1 MMAALSIFGLDL
13 SIQAGGSVQHQVPG
27 LSARFTLDAAATQL
41 ALDLDGR
48 SGAVTFQA
56 VQASAPCVISNGRV
70 VMQENLNL
78 ASTGTI
84 TLQIGPG
91 SFDATALGAS
101 VQGDVL
107 RFKHDASL
115 AGDLA
120 QIPGHPLSGLL
131 SFERLQYWTTSL
143 LELDLLRGTAELLAQ
158 DDRPRALLRDQFGG
172 MPTSARVDQFLRILG
187 VRLGSASPVLLLAP
201 RTGALFLN
209 ADILDPTAELD
220 AFENGLLFQHVV
232 AEARLEADLAPIANG
247 WQIPQWWAA
256 PVTERFVL
264 AAPSLKDEHGHPL
277 ILSVGA
283 RVPVAKRTGA
293 LKPERTGRL
302 NQALVLGFAD
312 KAFETGVELI
322 SIDPIEAYASPRLPG
337 DLEADRTLKPPYW
350 LRDTRALSSPRRPH
364 EVAGWSSNGAIRTG
378 GSHERGPLPC
388 VLSLNPVR
396 LPATDLLFVEA
407 TLSFETSAMQLLA
420 DLPERSTL
428 LRTGDAAP
436 PMRRYR
442 AQGNGRQV
450 ALPLCD
456 IRWALADLAGPQQDP
471 AVQPLATTVQSWPTR
486 LDAALR
492 QGFDATPDD
501 AYTHTEGH
509 RASGPSQPFARLIAA
524 PPATTMRAGR
534 RLAAAFM
541 PGETELARPD
551 TAKTGSTMGAR
562 TLAEAATS
570 VRAAM
575 APAKTAFA
583 STTPATAFLFGGS
596 RNQLDI
602 HDAALLLDDARSA
615 LAPHIESFFAFWAGH
630 DVPAALGADPWP
642 ARRALRKYL
651 VGEPSRLPEPEDW
664 TGENL
669 VEASARLETASA
681 MLGRSP
687 PGVLGFEEYSE
698 LLDGAMPDE
707 VAELRDPASENG
719 ILSRLFQYAFA
730 PPSLDVL
737 KRAAAAIWSEK
748 PADVLAQ
755 HMTVLQQVVGQEL
768 VTALKDR
775 FAGALKPSG
784 LIAELLQGL
793 SPLIAQVELI
803 WRDHKSF
810 DTPIVELFDDL
821 NSRYGP
827 LFTPEVYAAV
837 LADEIDAAALL
848 EALRDI
854 GLPLTRLADLSFE
867 PPDYLVISRRT
878 RNAGVAGDT
887 DSLHP
892 VDRIAALW
900 NHRFDFCNMGT
911 GKAWD
916 MFLDDDTTLIVKLG
930 GERSLDA
937 ILAEAH
943 QAYAAPGRP
952 DPFGLALSIETN
964 DPVAAFLGQLA
975 GELREPA
982 WRGVLIVNPTIDL
995 GRDPAVSTLCGLP
1008 HIAGLYAAVGGHTPT
1023 ALKGVDLDIWGRI
1036 ERHALPESWTDA
1048 QGSTVPGWGSA
1059 DVGWSLTKFDATIR
1073 NTTILSGEIAFQ
1085 LDVVELFGRRDLGRP
1100 KITVSGVLRALD
1112 APTSGAARDFTFGAT
1127 FETPCTLKIDVAFL
1141 KELQLRG
1148 IRVGSHDGATTLDID
1163 ADLACREWKFMEGVE
1178 FEPPD
1183 GPVRLSDFRI
1193 RLPAVADG
1201 LSIPMGIRRAL
1212 AFDLGAIRFPVT
1224 KERQLRIAGLE
1235 IKPVGIGMIRDQRE
1249 AILQRLSD
1257 ETMPGVV
1264 PDMPNPG
1271 RYAYPYLDTRISF
1284 GNGPE
1289 LGGGGQ
1295 LGLVARAGVP
1305 VSDPGT
1311 TPHGPG
1317 LGIASLEGRNLEL
1330 SLFRLMT
1337 ISADKVVVKVIP
1349 LLDPDSG
1356 VGGSPAVTTP
1366 EERVGVVSIK
1376 NFNLRLLSW
1385 SLFDKNDDRQLIFAQ
1400 KTQTGGGR
1408 GMLAWYASGSEP
1420 TGFFRLHWLLLTRNF
1435 DPGEEVL
1442 HALITPGTAADVPKE
1457 RQVIAGILSPPPDQ
1471 RLRAR
1476 IRTDDP
1482 WLFGIRFDLGELF
1495 KPCALV
1501 LHDKHYYGIRLGG
1514 LVPKMLTGEEELNF
1528 AYIPGPEPALD
1539 RFRTSFRCAA
1549 FDLLAEMRSGVM
1561 ALEWSPCWDF
1571 LIDCGQ
1577 PWRGPQGYAWERA
1590 FSMPVG
1596 TYEAKFGFF
1605 IERRT
1610 SLAPPPFL
1618 PANQGKY
1625 VTFSAGAGFYLGYR
1639 FELSAGIAWVRA
1651 GIGVFGVLI
1660 GSATLKLPRD
1670 ADAGNPLALLKGS
1683 LAQFHVVGVVG
1694 IYAYGEGGVDVWILS
1709 ARFRV
1714 SAQAFV
1720 EVTLSYVPS
1729 GRSMIAWDAMLSAHY
1744 SASVRVG
1751 SGWFSWTFSVSGAV
1765 EMRIS
1770 GRAAFG

>member
-27 LSARFTLDAAATQL
+27 LSARFTLDAAGTQL

-56 VQASAPCVISNGRV
+56 VQASAPCVISNGHV
-70 VMQENLNL
+70 VIQESLNL

-91 SFDATALGAS
+91 SFDATAMGAI

-172 MPTSARVDQFLRILG
+172 MPTSARVDQFLRVLG
-187 VRLGSASPVLLLAP
+187 VRLGSTSPVLLLAP

-209 ADILDPTAELD
+209 ADILDPTADLD

-247 WQIPQWWAA
+247 WQIPQWWVA

-277 ILSVGA
+277 ILSVSA
-283 RVPVAKRTGA
+283 RVPIAKRTGA
-293 LKPERTGRL
+293 LKAERTGRL

-312 KAFETGVELI
+312 KAFETGVDLI
-322 SIDPIEAYASPRLPG
+322 SIDPIKAYASPRLPG

-350 LRDTRALSSPRRPH
+350 LRDTRALSSPWRPR
-364 EVAGWSSNGAIRTG
+364 EVVGWSSNGAIRTG

-396 LPATDLLFVEA
+396 LPTTDLLFVEA

-428 LRTGDAAP
+428 LRTGVAAP

-442 AQGNGRQV
+442 AHGNGRQV

-471 AVQPLATTVQSWPTR
+471 AMQPLATTVQSWPTR

-509 RASGPSQPFARLIAA
+509 RASGPPQPFAHLIAA

-551 TAKTGSTMGAR
+551 TAMTGSTMGAK
-562 TLAEAATS
+562 TLAGATAS

-575 APAKTAFA
+575 A
-583 STTPATAFLFGGS
+583 PATAFLFGGS

-602 HDAALLLDDARSA
+602 HDAALLLGDARSA

-664 TGENL
+664 TRDDL

-698 LLDGAMPDE
+698 MLDGAMPDE
-707 VAELRDPASENG
+707 VAELRDPAGENG

-748 PADVLAQ
+748 PADVLAR
-755 HMTVLQQVVGQEL
+755 HMAVLQQVVGQAL

-810 DTPIVELFDDL
+810 DTPIVDLFDDL
-821 NSRYGP
+821 NARYGP

-848 EALRDI
+848 EALRDV

-867 PPDYLVISRRT
+867 PPTSRVRSPRWTGSGRVSAARRSIFSRRC
-878 RNAGVAGDT
+878 G
-887 DSLHP
+887 
-892 VDRIAALW
+892 
-900 NHRFDFCNMGT
+900 
-911 GKAWD
+911 
-916 MFLDDDTTLIVKLG
+916 
-930 GERSLDA
+930 
-937 ILAEAH
+937 
-943 QAYAAPGRP
+943 
-952 DPFGLALSIETN
+952 
-964 DPVAAFLGQLA
+964 
-975 GELREPA
+975 PA
-982 WRGVLIVNPTIDL
+982 
-995 GRDPAVSTLCGLP
+995 
-1008 HIAGLYAAVGGHTPT
+1008 
-1023 ALKGVDLDIWGRI
+1023 
-1036 ERHALPESWTDA
+1036 SW
-1048 QGSTVPGWGSA
+1048 P
-1059 DVGWSLTKFDATIR
+1059 
-1073 NTTILSGEIAFQ
+1073 LSG
-1085 LDVVELFGRRDLGRP
+1085 
-1100 KITVSGVLRALD
+1100 
-1112 APTSGAARDFTFGAT
+1112 
-1127 FETPCTLKIDVAFL
+1127 
-1141 KELQLRG
+1141 
-1148 IRVGSHDGATTLDID
+1148 
-1163 ADLACREWKFMEGVE
+1163 
-1178 FEPPD
+1178 
-1183 GPVRLSDFRI
+1183 
-1193 RLPAVADG
+1193 
-1201 LSIPMGIRRAL
+1201 
-1212 AFDLGAIRFPVT
+1212 
-1224 KERQLRIAGLE
+1224 
-1235 IKPVGIGMIRDQRE
+1235 
-1249 AILQRLSD
+1249 
-1257 ETMPGVV
+1257 
-1264 PDMPNPG
+1264 
-1271 RYAYPYLDTRISF
+1271 
-1284 GNGPE
+1284 
-1289 LGGGGQ
+1289 
-1295 LGLVARAGVP
+1295 ARAG
-1305 VSDPGT
+1305 
-1311 TPHGPG
+1311 
-1317 LGIASLEGRNLEL
+1317 
-1330 SLFRLMT
+1330 
-1337 ISADKVVVKVIP
+1337 
-1349 LLDPDSG
+1349 
-1356 VGGSPAVTTP
+1356 
-1366 EERVGVVSIK
+1366 
-1376 NFNLRLLSW
+1376 
-1385 SLFDKNDDRQLIFAQ
+1385 
-1400 KTQTGGGR
+1400 
-1408 GMLAWYASGSEP
+1408 
-1420 TGFFRLHWLLLTRNF
+1420 
-1435 DPGEEVL
+1435 
-1442 HALITPGTAADVPKE
+1442 
-1457 RQVIAGILSPPPDQ
+1457 
-1471 RLRAR
+1471 
-1476 IRTDDP
+1476 
-1482 WLFGIRFDLGELF
+1482 
-1495 KPCALV
+1495 
-1501 LHDKHYYGIRLGG
+1501 
-1514 LVPKMLTGEEELNF
+1514 
-1528 AYIPGPEPALD
+1528 
-1539 RFRTSFRCAA
+1539 TS
-1549 FDLLAEMRSGVM
+1549 
-1561 ALEWSPCWDF
+1561 
-1571 LIDCGQ
+1571 
-1577 PWRGPQGYAWERA
+1577 
-1590 FSMPVG
+1590 
-1596 TYEAKFGFF
+1596 
-1605 IERRT
+1605 
-1610 SLAPPPFL
+1610 
-1618 PANQGKY
+1618 
-1625 VTFSAGAGFYLGYR
+1625 
-1639 FELSAGIAWVRA
+1639 
-1651 GIGVFGVLI
+1651 
-1660 GSATLKLPRD
+1660 
-1670 ADAGNPLALLKGS
+1670 
-1683 LAQFHVVGVVG
+1683 
-1694 IYAYGEGGVDVWILS
+1694 
-1709 ARFRV
+1709 
-1714 SAQAFV
+1714 
-1720 EVTLSYVPS
+1720 
-1729 GRSMIAWDAMLSAHY
+1729 
-1744 SASVRVG
+1744 
-1751 SGWFSWTFSVSGAV
+1751 
-1765 EMRIS
+1765 
-1770 GRAAFG
+1770 

>member
-1 MMAALSIFGLDL
+1 MVTLSIFGLNL
-13 SIQAGGSVQHQVPG
+13 SIALGGTAQHHVPG
-27 LSARFTLDAAATQL
+27 LTADFTLDAAGTL
-41 ALDLDGR
+41 LEVKLDGT
-48 SGAVTFQA
+48 SGAAAFVVVRLSATCA
-56 VQASAPCVISNGRV
+56 VEDGKLVLQD
-70 VMQENLNL
+70 QLNL
-78 ASTGTI
+78 ASTGKI
-84 TLQIGPG
+84 TLRIGSD
-91 SFDATALGAS
+91 SFDAVAKGAVIEEGAL
-101 VQGDVL
+101 L
-107 RFKHDASL
+107 FKHSASF
-115 AGDLA
+115 AGQLA
-120 QIPGHPLSGLL
+120 QIAGHPLSGLL
-131 SFERLQYWTTSL
+131 SFERLQYWTLSL
-143 LELDLLRGTAELLAQ
+143 LALDLMHGKAELLAQ

-172 MPTSARVDQFLRILG
+172 LPFSPCVDQFFRVLG
-187 VRLGSASPVLLLAP
+187 IRLELSSTVLLLAP
-201 RTGALFLN
+201 RTGAVFLN
-209 ADILDPTAELD
+209 ADILDPTADLD
-220 AFENGLLFQHVV
+220 DFENGLLFQHVA
-232 AEARLEADLAPIANG
+232 AELRIEADLSPIANG
-247 WQIPQWWAA
+247 WKISQWWAA
-256 PVTERFVL
+256 PAEQQFVL
-264 AAPSLKDEHGHPL
+264 AVPALKDEHGHPL
-277 ILSVGA
+277 VLSVGS
-283 RVPVAKRTGA
+283 RVPLSKRTGA
-293 LKPERTGRL
+293 LKAERSGRL
-302 NQALVLGFAD
+302 NQALVMGFTD
-312 KAFETGVELI
+312 KEFEIGVKLI
-322 SIDPIEAYASPRLPG
+322 SIDPIEAYACERVPG
-337 DLEADRTLKPPYW
+337 DLEADRTIKPPYW
-350 LRDTRALSSPRRPH
+350 LRGKRALSSSRRPR
-364 EVAGWSSNGAIRTG
+364 EIVGWSSNGAIRTG
-378 GSHERGPLPC
+378 GSHERSPLPC
-388 VLSLNPVR
+388 VLSLKPVCV
-396 LPATDLLFVEA
+396 PATDLLFVEV
-407 TLSFETSAMQLLA
+407 TLSFETIAMQLLA

-428 LRTGDAAP
+428 VRTGVASP
-436 PMRRYR
+436 PMRRYY
-442 AQGNGRQV
+442 AQGNGRRV

-456 IRWALADLAGPQQDP
+456 LRWAFADLAGPRQNP
-471 AVQPLATTVQSWPTR
+471 AAQPLASTIQTWSTR
-486 LDAALR
+486 LDDDLVC
-492 QGFDATPDD
+492 GFDPAPPDP
-501 AYTHTEGH
+501 YIHTEGH
-509 RASGPSQPFARLIAA
+509 RAGGPPQRFACLIAA
-524 PPATTMRAGR
+524 PPATTMQAGK
-534 RLAAAFM
+534 RLAAAFA

-551 TAKTGSTMGAR
+551 AAISAATVHT
-562 TLAEAATS
+562 TLA
-570 VRAAM
+570 
-575 APAKTAFA
+575 PASAVT
-583 STTPATAFLFGGS
+583 ATAFLFGGS
-596 RNQLDI
+596 QNAHDILD
-602 HDAALLLDDARSA
+602 ATQRLDDARGA
-615 LAPHIESFFAFWAGH
+615 LAPHIESFFAFWAGSNL
-630 DVPAALGADPWP
+630 PAALGANPWP
-642 ARRALRKYL
+642 ARRELRKYL
-651 VGEPSRLPEPEDW
+651 VGEPTRLPDPDNWTWED
-664 TGENL
+664 L
-669 VEASARLETASA
+669 VEASARLDTASA
-681 MLGRSP
+681 MLERSP
-687 PGVLGFEEYSE
+687 PGVLGFDDYSE

-707 VAELRDPASENG
+707 VAELRDPAGENG
-719 ILSRLFQYAFA
+719 ILSLLFQYAFA

-737 KRAAAAIWSEK
+737 KRAVATIWSDN
-748 PADVLAQ
+748 PASVLAP
-755 HMTVLQQVVGQEL
+755 HMAVLQQVVGQAL

-793 SPLIAQVELI
+793 SPLIAQVEQI
-803 WRDHKSF
+803 WRDHQSF
-810 DTPIVELFDDL
+810 DTPIVVLLDDL
-821 NSRYGP
+821 NARYGP

-848 EALRDI
+848 EALRDM

-878 RNAGVAGDT
+878 RTAGVAGDT
-887 DSLHP
+887 NSLHP

-900 NHRFDFCNMGT
+900 NHRFDFCSMGT

-952 DPFGLALSIETN
+952 DPFGLAIGVVAKE
-964 DPVAAFLGQLA
+964 PVAGFLGQLA
-975 GELREPA
+975 DELREPA

-995 GRDPAVSTLCGLP
+995 GRDPVLSTLCGVP
-1008 HIAGLYAAVGGHTPT
+1008 HIAGKYAAVGGHTPT
-1023 ALKGVDLDIWGRI
+1023 ALQGVDLDVWGRI
-1036 ERHALPESWTDA
+1036 ERHASTEGWTDA
-1048 QGSTVPGWGSA
+1048 QGGPTGSTVPGWGGA
-1059 DVGWSLTKFDATIR
+1059 DVGWSLTKFDATIK

-1085 LDVVELFGRRDLGRP
+1085 LDVVELFGRRDLGWP
-1100 KITVSGVLRALD
+1100 TIKVSGVLRASD
-1112 APTSGAARDFTFGAT
+1112 APASGAARDFTFGAS
-1127 FETPCTLKIDVAFL
+1127 FESPLTLKIDVAFL

-1148 IRVGSHDGATTLDID
+1148 IRVGSHDGASTLDID
-1163 ADLACREWKFMEGVE
+1163 ADLACRRWDFMAGVE

-1193 RLPAVADG
+1193 RLPAVTDG

-1212 AFDLGAIRFPVT
+1212 TFDLGAIRFPVT

-1249 AILQRLSD
+1249 AIIERLRD
-1257 ETMPGVV
+1257 ETMPVV
-1264 PDMPNPG
+1264 PPEMPSPG

-1295 LGLVARAGVP
+1295 LALVARAGVP

-1317 LGIASLEGRNLEL
+1317 LGIASLEGRNLDL
-1330 SLFRLMT
+1330 SLFRLIT
-1337 ISADKVVVKVIP
+1337 ISADQVIIKVIP
-1349 LLDPDSG
+1349 LLDPGSG
-1356 VGGSPAVTTP
+1356 GDGSSAVITQ
-1366 EERVGVVSIK
+1366 EERVGVISIK
-1376 NFNLRLLSW
+1376 NFNLKLLSW
-1385 SLFDKNDDRQLIFAQ
+1385 SLFDENDDRQLILAQ
-1400 KTQTGGGR
+1400 KTQAGGGR

-1420 TGFFRLHWLLLTRNF
+1420 TGFFRLHWLLVTRNF
-1435 DPGEEVL
+1435 DPGEGVL
-1442 HALITPGTAADVPKE
+1442 NALIDPGIAADVPKE
-1457 RQVIAGILSPPPDQ
+1457 RQAIAGILSSPPDE
-1471 RLRAR
+1471 RLKAR
-1476 IRTDDP
+1476 IRTDEP
-1482 WLFGIRFDLGELF
+1482 WLFGVRFDLGELF

-1514 LVPKMLTGEEELNF
+1514 VVPKLLTGEEELNF

-1549 FDLLAEMRSGVM
+1549 FDLLAQMRSGLI

-1577 PWRGPQGYAWERA
+1577 PWRGPEGYAWERA

-1683 LAQFHVVGVVG
+1683 LAQLQVVGVIG
-1694 IYAYGEGGVDVWILS
+1694 IYAYGEGGVEVWILS

-1765 EMRIS
+1765 QMRIS